1 MKTLVL
7 AVLSAAVATS
17 AHAQSI
23 TNLGVGAL
31 DHDLSRAVGVS
42 ADGRFVTGISAG
54 SSSST
59 RAYRWSA
66 DGGFE
71 FFGAPNSTTPYGIS
85 GDGSTV
91 VGQGDSYP
99 TSGGAFRWSSGAI
112 QIIGGSGWF
121 ATAANSDASVI
132 VGASG
137 SGNRQ
142 AVRWVNGSQQTLGSL
157 APGASSTA
165 LAVSS
170 DGLTV
175 VGEAATSFA
184 GGQVAFRWNSVGGM
198 QSLGTLFGGSA
209 SSATGISGDG
219 SVIVGSSTAAEGL
232 RAFLWTAVGGMESLG
247 VMAVG
252 SYSSATAIS
261 ADGRV
266 VVGFGGLADGTQSA
280 FVHHDS
286 IGMMSLMDYL
296 TNRGVN
302 MSGWDVL
309 GKATGVSADGRYVVG
324 NGIFNGAERAFIAD
338 IGVIPAPAA
347 APLLALAGLA
357 TRGRRRR

>member
-1 MKTLVL
+1 MKTLAP
-7 AVLSAAVATS
+7 AVLSVAVATS

-23 TNLGVGAL
+23 TNLGVGAP
-31 DHDLSRAVGVS
+31 DHDLSRAAGVS
-42 ADGRFVTGISAG
+42 ADGRFVTGFSAG
-54 SSSST
+54 SSSSL

-71 FFGAPNSTTPYGIS
+71 FFGTPNSTIPYGIS

-91 VGQGDSYP
+91 VGQGDWGG
-99 TSGGAFRWSSGAI
+99 TSGGAFRWSSGAP

-137 SGNRQ
+137 NGRY
-142 AVRWVNGSQQTLGSL
+142 AVRWANGTPQFLGSL
-157 APGASSTA
+157 SSGAESTA

-175 VGEAATSFA
+175 VGEAGTT

-198 QSLGTLFGGSA
+198 KSLGTLFGGSA

-219 SVIVGSSTAAEGL
+219 SVIVGSSTATEGL
-232 RAFLWTAVGGMESLG
+232 RAFRWTAAGGMESLG
-247 VMAVG
+247 VMEGGA
-252 SYSSATAIS
+252 YSSATSIS
-261 ADGRV
+261 SDGTL
-266 VVGFGGLADGTQSA
+266 VVGFGGLADVSQGA
-280 FVHHDS
+280 FIHHDLL
-286 IGMMSLMDYL
+286 GMVYLKDYL
-296 TNRGVN
+296 IGRGVN
-302 MSGWDVL
+302 MTGWEQL
-309 GKATGVSADGRYVVG
+309 LKATGVSADGRFVVG

-338 IGVIPAPAA
+338 IGVIPTPGVCVV
-347 APLLALAGLA
+347 LLASGLLN
-357 TRGRRRR
+357 RRRRG

>member
-1 MKTLVL
+1 MKPLVP
-7 AVLSAAVATS
+7 AVLSAAVAAS

-23 TNLGVGAL
+23 TNLGVGAP

-42 ADGRFVTGISAG
+42 ADGRFVTGFSAG
-54 SSSST
+54 SSSSL

-71 FFGAPNSTTPYGIS
+71 FFGTPNSTTPYGIS

-91 VGQGDSYP
+91 VGQGDWGG

-132 VGASG
+132 VGAGG
-137 SGNRQ
+137 SYGRD
-142 AVRWVNGSQQTLGSL
+142 AVRWVNGTQQYLGSL
-157 APGASSTA
+157 SSGAGSTA

-170 DGLTV
+170 DGSTV
-175 VGEAATSFA
+175 VGEAGTT

-232 RAFLWTAVGGMESLG
+232 RAFIWTAVGGMESLG

-309 GKATGVSADGRYVVG
+309 GRATGVSADGRYVVG

-338 IGVIPAPAA
+338 IGVIPSPAA
-347 APLLALAGLA
+347 APLLALAGLT
-357 TRGRRRR
+357 TRGRRRK